1 MQPARSSGLRS
12 TLASSTGLPSSRRS
26 KPSLQRRREPGNTL
40 EGCSHARGVQQN
52 QLGQHEL
59 LGASFELVFECANC
73 GCLTFGDS
81 TLFQNEIG
89 RPLRRTSKATSVC
102 ETPLTAARNASLCV
116 GRSGE
121 LLSRL
126 NRPTDDQKAIQAH
139 STPINQ
145 GRTSGFLQVVV
156 SESPLRRGTVGSTR
170 AMRTS

>member
-1 MQPARSSGLRS
+1 
-12 TLASSTGLPSSRRS
+12 LASSTGLPSSRRS

-139 STPINQ
+139 STPIDQ
-145 GRTSGFLQVVV
+145 GPDKRLPSSRCIRIATLKRHRGLY
-156 SESPLRRGTVGSTR
+156 ESDADLLMAGLN
-170 AMRTS
+170 AQ

>member
-89 RPLRRTSKATSVC
+89 RPLRRTSKATSVG
-102 ETPLTAARNASLCV
+102 ETPLTAARSASLCV
-116 GRSGE
+116 CISGE
-121 LLSRL
+121 LLSRRNRPPTTKKQFVPIQLPSIRGGQAASFKSLYL
-126 NRPTDDQKAIQAH
+126 NRHSEKA
-139 STPINQ
+139 P
-145 GRTSGFLQVVV
+145 G
-156 SESPLRRGTVGSTR
+156 TR